1 MIGIGMHLLKHKKT
15 AGFTLIEL
23 LVSMAIGLAVIAG
36 VAGTFTAQT
45 RQNNAEEQIA
55 QMQQNV
61 RGALDLMVREIQMAK
76 YNPAG
81 TTAFSS
87 GYGVTYNASQLEVK
101 ADIDGDGVIN
111 TSSGSVEDI
120 VYAHDGTNLYITRK
134 LGPSGTAEI
143 VADNITA
150 FTFNYYDANGSAVTS
165 SANSGNI
172 RKVTVNIT
180 ARTAKPDPSFTSN
193 GGYRTYQL
201 SAHITPPNLP
211 L

>member
-1 MIGIGMHLLKHKKT
+1 MTGIEMSMSRFKNT

-23 LVSMAIGLAVIAG
+23 LVSMAIGLGVIAA

-61 RGALDLMVREIQMAK
+61 RGALDLMVREIHMAK

-87 GYGVTYNASQLEVK
+87 AYGVTYNASQLEVK
-101 ADIDGDGVIN
+101 ADMDGDGVIN

-120 VYAHDGTNLYITRK
+120 IYAHDGTNLYITRK
-134 LGPSGTAEI
+134 LGAGGTAEI
-143 VADNITA
+143 VADNIIA

-172 RKVTVNIT
+172 RKVAVNIT
-180 ARTAKPDPSFTSN
+180 ARTAKPDPSY
-193 GGYRTYQL
+193 GYRTYQL
-201 SAHITPPNLP
+201 SADITPPNLP